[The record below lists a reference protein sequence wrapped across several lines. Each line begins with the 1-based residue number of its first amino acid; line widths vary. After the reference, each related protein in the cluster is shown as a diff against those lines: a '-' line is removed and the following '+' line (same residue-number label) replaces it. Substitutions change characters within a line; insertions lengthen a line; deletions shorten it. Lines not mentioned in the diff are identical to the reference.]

1 MPNIPF
7 EMLNTIH
14 EIEFEVGVF
23 GQLSRRQNDV
33 TTVSEQGTI
42 EIDSMEGTQLDEPSD
57 VVCVFIWND

>member
-1 MPNIPF
+1 MPNISF
-7 EMLNTIH
+7 EMLNTMH

-23 GQLSRRQNDV
+23 GQVSHRKNDV

-42 EIDSMEGTQLDEPSD
+42 KIDSMEGTQLDEPSD

>member
-23 GQLSRRQNDV
+23 HQLSRRRNDV